1 MCIQWF
7 ISKEAV
13 ELRNDALGG
22 SRPKG
27 WVCQELMSSRL
38 SQVLGLLM
46 LTCTTPTNFIFVCIS
61 EPQFS
66 LLEVSSSQIYILIV
80 CYRHCM
86 MWFLRAFSTAQWWEP
101 RRALGSP
108 SRVVT
113 TVNSF
118 AHVFMGL
125 PHSV

>member
-1 MCIQWF
+1 MYIQWF

-27 WVCQELMSSRL
+27 WVCQELVSSRL

-46 LTCTTPTNFIFVCIS
+46 LTCTTPINFIFVCIS

-66 LLEVSSSQIYILIV
+66 LLEVSPSQIYILIV
-80 CYRHCM
+80 RYHHCM
-86 MWFLRAFSTAQWWEP
+86 MWFLHAFSTAQWWEP
-101 RRALGSP
+101 RRVLGSP

-113 TVNSF
+113 MVNSF